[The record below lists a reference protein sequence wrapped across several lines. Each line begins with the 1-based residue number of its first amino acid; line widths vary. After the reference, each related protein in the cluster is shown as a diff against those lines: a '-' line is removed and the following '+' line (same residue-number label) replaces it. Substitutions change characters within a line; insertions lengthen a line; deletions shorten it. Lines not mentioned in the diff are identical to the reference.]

1 MPSSST
7 QISFRLSAVPL
18 GRGMTKGAGGTDG
31 GGTGAAVVEEV
42 ETCAAE
48 QVGVE
53 TDGLVVLPW
62 ENESEL

>member
-1 MPSSST
+1 
-7 QISFRLSAVPL
+7 
-18 GRGMTKGAGGTDG
+18 MTKGAGGTDG